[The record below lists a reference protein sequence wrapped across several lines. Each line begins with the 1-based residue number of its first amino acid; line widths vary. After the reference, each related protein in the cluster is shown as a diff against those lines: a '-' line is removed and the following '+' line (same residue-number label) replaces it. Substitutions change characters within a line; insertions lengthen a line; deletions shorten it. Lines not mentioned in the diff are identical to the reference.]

1 MKFTKKEKKT
11 GGVMYLF
18 DTDCISNLLKK
29 TPSKKFIEK
38 IDNLDKNDQYI
49 STITVGELVYG
60 AFKSNESQLFLEKI
74 KNIILP
80 AVNVLSFDI
89 SASFVYGKIR
99 SELKREGI
107 VISDADIQ
115 IASIAIANKLILITG
130 NTRHF
135 KNIKYLSVE
144 NWLI

>member
-11 GGVMYLF
+11 EGEMYLF

-38 IDNLDKNDQYI
+38 IGNLDKNDQYI

>member
-1 MKFTKKEKKT
+1 
-11 GGVMYLF
+11 MYLF

-38 IDNLDKNDQYI
+38 IGNLDKNDQYI

-89 SASFVYGKIR
+89 SAAFIYGKIR

>member
-1 MKFTKKEKKT
+1 
-11 GGVMYLF
+11 MYLF

-38 IDNLDKNDQYI
+38 IGNLDKNDQYI

-107 VISDADIQ
+107 VISDADTQ

>member
-11 GGVMYLF
+11 EGEMYLF

-38 IDNLDKNDQYI
+38 IGNLDKNDQYI

-107 VISDADIQ
+107 VISDADTQ

>member
-11 GGVMYLF
+11 EGEMYLF

-38 IDNLDKNDQYI
+38 IGNLDKNDQYI
-49 STITVGELVYG
+49 STITVSELVYG